1 MATPT
6 TLPATFVSGAVLT
19 AAQMNDLRGAFRV
32 LQVVTGTTSTAKS
45 NSLTTYDDTNLTQTI
60 TPTSTSSKILV
71 YVNHPG
77 CIKTSGAG
85 LNSIKMQLH
94 RGGSSVLQIV
104 DSAGL
109 TQSFLELRFGIT
121 GLYMDSPASVAALVY
136 KTRFAQLSAGA
147 AVTVQL
153 NGVAS
158 QIVLM
163 EISA

>member
-6 TLPATFVSGAVLT
+6 TLPATFVDGNVLT
-19 AAQMNDLRGAFRV
+19 AAQQNDLRGAFRV
-32 LQVVTGTTSTAKS
+32 LQVVTNTTSVETS
-45 NSLTTYDDTNLTQTI
+45 NSLTTYEDTNLTATI
-60 TPTSTSSKILV
+60 TPSATSSKILV

-77 CIKTSGAG
+77 CIKTSANG

-109 TQSFLELRFGIT
+109 TQTSLELRFGIT

-136 KTRFAQLSAGA
+136 KTKFAQLSAGA

-153 NGVAS
+153 NSVAS

>member
-19 AAQMNDLRGAFRV
+19 AAQQNDLRGAFRV

-45 NSLTTYDDTNLTQTI
+45 NSLTTYEDTNLTQTI

-77 CIKTSGAG
+77 CMKTSGAT
-85 LNSIKMQLH
+85 LNSIRMQLH

-104 DSAGL
+104 DSAGM
-109 TQSFLELRFGIT
+109 TQSLLELRFGIT

-153 NGVAS
+153 NSVAS